1 MKRFEFNKLI
11 RSKLPDRMIQEG
23 VVIKSKKL
31 DDQEYL
37 FYLKQKLLEEASEV
51 VDTETI
57 SDLTRELADVL
68 EVIFAIAT
76 ANNIP
81 LETVENERLKKLE
94 INGNFAKEHYVHYI
108 EVRED
113 NKKVIDYLL
122 NKNRPYNFSS
132 S

>member
-11 RSKLPDRMIQEG
+11 RSKLPSRMIQEG

-51 VDTETI
+51 VDTETP

-68 EVIFAIAT
+68 EVIFAIAA
-76 ANNIP
+76 ANNIS
-81 LETVENERLKKLE
+81 LETIENERLKKLE
-94 INGNFAKEHYVHYI
+94 INGKFAKEHYVHYI
-108 EVRED
+108 EVSED